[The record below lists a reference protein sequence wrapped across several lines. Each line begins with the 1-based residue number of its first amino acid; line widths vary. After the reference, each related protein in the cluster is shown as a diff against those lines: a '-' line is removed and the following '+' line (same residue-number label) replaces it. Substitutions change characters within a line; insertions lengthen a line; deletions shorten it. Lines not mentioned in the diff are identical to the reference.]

1 MLSFIN
7 AFNLSLFILFT
18 VLYSYQIFYAF
29 VALFHKVRPTPPAS
43 RNHRY
48 AVLIAARNES
58 DLRLIPEALGERQ
71 LDVGR
76 QRTLGKIV

>member
-18 VLYSYQIFYAF
+18 VLYSYQIFYAC

-43 RNHRY
+43 RTDGS
-48 AVLIAARNES
+48 AVVRDCSRHSPLAGA
-58 DLRLIPEALGERQ
+58 
-71 LDVGR
+71 
-76 QRTLGKIV
+76 